1 MLPKIETLEEGFP
14 DQKEILF
21 NETHSP
27 DRTFDV
33 LETLYGGDP
42 EEVSRKLKLYNEAR
56 YRNIDKI
63 WRGHLAASDEDHK
76 KKKVEYDRENARIL
90 KQIFPEG
97 YPTYILIS
105 GHGSMIDCRES
116 IRDPCF
122 TLLPRGYKLILATA
136 TGERLSSSK
145 RFMGEGYEQ
154 NDSSY
159 YRMYEGLI
167 PNQAIDFDLV
177 YRKRGT
183 KELITMEEEIILNA
197 SQTQEIISILGDT
210 TTFGGGK
217 ADCFAPQHGVIFYDA
232 KKQPIGHVTICMS
245 CNHLESSHS
254 IGANLYHYIIEQIQ
268 KDDIYIIRS
277 GFSKLGRMRLAK
289 FFKKCGLKYE
299 YQRSIFE

>member
-1 MLPKIETLEEGFP
+1 MAYERQLKKWAKQLQTEVIAAKKNPVNPFQQLKFSKAVLYQFEGG
-14 DQKEILF
+14 E
-21 NETHSP
+21 
-27 DRTFDV
+27 
-33 LETLYGGDP
+33 
-42 EEVSRKLKLYNEAR
+42 
-56 YRNIDKI
+56 
-63 WRGHLAASDEDHK
+63 
-76 KKKVEYDRENARIL
+76 
-90 KQIFPEG
+90 
-97 YPTYILIS
+97 
-105 GHGSMIDCRES
+105 SM
-116 IRDPCF
+116 F
-122 TLLPRGYKLILATA
+122 
-136 TGERLSSSK
+136 
-145 RFMGEGYEQ
+145 
-154 NDSSY
+154 
-159 YRMYEGLI
+159 
-167 PNQAIDFDLV
+167 
-177 YRKRGT
+177 KRGT